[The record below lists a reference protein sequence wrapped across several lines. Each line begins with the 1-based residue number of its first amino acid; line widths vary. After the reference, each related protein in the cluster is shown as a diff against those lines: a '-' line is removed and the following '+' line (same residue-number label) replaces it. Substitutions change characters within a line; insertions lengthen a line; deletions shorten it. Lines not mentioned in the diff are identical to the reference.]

1 MPAGIGKAP
10 VIPCEFTLLTMSAQM
25 SDPSANA
32 YDLLARLGIQHSTIE
47 HPPLHTVEESRA
59 LRGEIAGG
67 HVKNLFVKDKGGNF
81 FLITA
86 QEDSPLDLKTM
97 DKVIGAKGR
106 ISFASAEQLLAYL
119 GILPGSVSPLALV
132 NDTGCAV
139 RFILERKL
147 LDHDVLNVHPL
158 VNTRTSSI
166 ARDDLIAYVKAT
178 GHEIAVMDLPY
189 REQITEQD

>member
-1 MPAGIGKAP
+1 M
-10 VIPCEFTLLTMSAQM
+10 TDQT
-25 SDPSANA
+25 DPSSPA
-32 YDLLARLGIQHSTIE
+32 YALLDRLGIAYPTLE

-86 QEDSPLDLKTM
+86 EEDSPLDLKTI

-106 ISFASAEQLLAYL
+106 VSFASADQLMAHL

-132 NDTGCAV
+132 NDAGRAV
-139 RFILERKL
+139 RFFLEKKL
-147 LDHDVLNVHPL
+147 MRHDILNVHPL

-166 ARDDLIAYVKAT
+166 ARDDLLRYVEAT
-178 GHEIAVMDLPY
+178 GHEVAVLDLPH
-189 REQITEQD
+189 RSPAPEAEASQ

>member
-1 MPAGIGKAP
+1 MPATSPTPDPAGKVFA
-10 VIPCEFTLLTMSAQM
+10 LL
-25 SDPSANA
+25 D
-32 YDLLARLGIQHSTIE
+32 RLGIAHATLE

-86 QEDSPLDLKTM
+86 EEDSPLDLKTI

-106 ISFASAEQLLAYL
+106 VSFASAEQLMAHL

-132 NDTGCAV
+132 NDETSVV
-139 RFILERKL
+139 RFILEKKL
-147 LDHDVLNVHPL
+147 LDHAVLNVHPL
-158 VNTRTSSI
+158 INTRTTSI
-166 ARDDLIAYVKAT
+166 ATEGLMAYIRAT
-178 GHEIAVMDLPY
+178 GHDITTLELPY
-189 REQITEQD
+189 RAPVKSDPA